1 MINYNKELIKCVY
14 IYNMWFYIYKYIKL
28 TNREINRW
36 FERKKT
42 SFRKL
47 NKTQGCENVI
57 EKNKWQGEH
66 QFPK

>member
-1 MINYNKELIKCVY
+1 MINYNNELINCTY
-14 IYNMWFYIYKYIKL
+14 IYSMWFYVYKYIKL
-28 TNREINRW
+28 TNREISRW
-36 FERKKT
+36 FGRKKA

-47 NKTQGCENVI
+47 NQIQGCENMI